1 MNWLSFS
8 VLTALL
14 CLTQVASLS
23 LDPVASSELEQH
35 IKKGDCVISMRHI
48 RPRRKLHISIEAL
61 FMIDF
66 PTLKHK
72 MSFFLD
78 RKQQRVTLDISAAGD
93 VESLHFDIP
102 HTNETSTIRSL
113 ALHFHKN
120 RISLLVD
127 CKETSSHEVDMNL
140 TKLYTQ
146 MDDPVVKLFR
156 ERKYP
161 LHFDGN
167 VDSALQRANCQKGL
181 NRRGNRR
188 MLKNKISEREK
199 NKKRD
204 VRNWFNHEPSTSAEQ
219 YQQQIP
225 LDIDRRGDIPIMS
238 GDCEDALAKSLSD
251 LMALVKLLREDIAHQ
266 RQEISY
272 LRMLLENCA
281 GCKEPKGDNNI
292 RIEPTCRTSNPCYP
306 GVECYDS
313 AAGPRC
319 GRCPV
324 GMIGDGK
331 ICKPGVTC
339 SDRPCYI
346 GVQCHD
352 TVSGAQCDSCPLGYE
367 GDGRTCTKRNPCLDG
382 PCPSGVE
389 CIQIGVPPYFQC
401 ISCTRSQRI
410 NGSLCVDIDECEL
423 YQPCDP
429 KTTCVNQNPGFRCEP
444 CPLGYSGMHMH
455 GYYAEYWTLNYQ
467 KQTCYDVDECTNGM
481 ARCGPNAVCVNTMGS
496 YQCKCREGFVSNGTS
511 NCFPIADMCPDGTI
525 CNSNANCVLA
535 DNLKYRCKCKVG
547 WAGNGLIC
555 GRDRDLDS
563 WPDLQLPC
571 SELHCK
577 RDNCPD
583 LPNSGQEDADNDGIG
598 DGCDDD
604 ADGDLISNDKDNC
617 PFVYNVDQMDSDHDG
632 VGDACDNC
640 PFVPN
645 RKQLD
650 TDDDSLGNDCDDDMD
665 NDTVINEYD
674 NCMLVPNPNQLD
686 VDGDG
691 IGDVCD
697 NCPSISNPSQEDRDN
712 DLLGDACD
720 SEIDGDN
727 DGIQDSEDNCPM
739 VSNADQLDTDND
751 GKGDACDDDMDGDG
765 VPNYRDNCPLAK
777 NPNQLDLNKN
787 GKGDLCEYD
796 EDDDGTPN
804 IIDNCPNNSMI
815 YSTDFR
821 TIRSV
826 ILDPEGEAQLDPNWE
841 VHANGSEII
850 QTLNSDP
857 GLVVGHDAFGGVDFE
872 GTFYVNDDTDDD
884 YVGFI
889 FSYQSN
895 RKFYIVMWKKN
906 TQTYWHSTPFR
917 ASGEPGIQIKLVDS
931 ITGPGSML
939 RNSLWHTGDTKD
951 QVRLLWKDPMNIG
964 WKEKTSYRW
973 SLLHRPAIGLIRLRM
988 FEGDKLILDSH
999 NVYDSTLKGGRLGAF
1014 CFSQQMIIW
1023 SDLIYKCNTRVPALV
1038 YNDLPGHLKQKVE
1051 IDR

>member
-1 MNWLSFS
+1 MNWLCFGI
-8 VLTALL
+8 LTALL
-14 CLTQVASLS
+14 CLSQVASLS
-23 LDPVASSELEQH
+23 LDPVASAELEQH

-48 RPRRKLHISIEAL
+48 RPRRKLHIPIEAL

-78 RKQQRVTLDISAAGD
+78 RKQQRVTLDISAGGSMD
-93 VESLHFDIP
+93 SLHFEIP
-102 HTNETSTIRSL
+102 QINETSTIRSL

-120 RISLLVD
+120 RIALLVD
-127 CKETSSHEVDMNL
+127 CKETSAHDIEMNL

-146 MDDPVVKLFR
+146 MDDPMVKLFR

-167 VDSALQRANCQKGL
+167 VDGALQRANCQKGMT
-181 NRRGNRR
+181 RRGNRR

-204 VRNWFNHEPSTSAEQ
+204 VRNWYNQEPGTSVDH
-219 YQQQIP
+219 YRQQEIP
-225 LDIDRRGDIPIMS
+225 LDMDRRGDIPIMS

-266 RQEISY
+266 RQEIAY

-281 GCKEPKGDNNI
+281 GCKETKGDNDI
-292 RIEPTCRTSNPCYP
+292 QPTCRTSNPCYP
-306 GVECYDS
+306 GVECYDNLS
-313 AAGPRC
+313 GPRC
-319 GRCPV
+319 GRCPL
-324 GMIGDGK
+324 GMVGDGK

-339 SDRPCYI
+339 ADRPCYI

-352 TVSGAQCDSCPLGYE
+352 TVNGAQCDPCPLGFE
-367 GDGRTCTKRNPCLDG
+367 GDGRSCTKQRSPCLDG
-382 PCPSGVE
+382 PCPTGTKCTESV
-389 CIQIGVPPYFQC
+389 IAPYYRC
-401 ISCTRSQRI
+401 VSCGRGEQL
-410 NGSLCVDIDECEL
+410 NGTTCVDVNECEQ
-423 YQPCDP
+423 YRPCDILS
-429 KTTCVNQNPGFRCEP
+429 TCVNQSPGFRCEP
-444 CPLGYSGMHMH
+444 CPLGYEGMHSY
-455 GYYAEYWTLNYQ
+455 GYYAEYWTNSYQ
-467 KQTCYDVDECTNGM
+467 RQTCVDINECQTGM
-481 ARCGPNAVCVNTMGS
+481 ARCEENSVCVNTIGS
-496 YQCKCREGFVSNGTS
+496 YQCHCREGYKHNGTH
-511 NCFPIADMCPDGTI
+511 CTPVAGLCPDGTI
-525 CNSNANCVLA
+525 CDSNAMCLLS
-535 DNLKYRCKCKVG
+535 DNFKYRCRCNVG
-547 WAGNGLIC
+547 WAGNGFIC
-555 GRDRDLDS
+555 GRDQDLDS
-563 WPDLQLPC
+563 WPDNQLPC
-571 SELHCK
+571 SDLHCNQ
-577 RDNCPD
+577 DNCPH
-583 LPNSGQEDADNDGIG
+583 LPNSGQEDSDHDGIG

-604 ADGDLISNDKDNC
+604 ADGDLLTNDKDNC
-617 PFVYNVDQMDSDHDG
+617 PFVYNADQLDSDHDG

-650 TDDDSLGNDCDDDMD
+650 TDNDGLGNDCDEDID
-665 NDTVINEYD
+665 NDTVINTYD
-674 NCMLVPNPNQLD
+674 NCILVANTNQLD
-686 VDGDG
+686 FDGDG

-727 DGIQDSEDNCPM
+727 DGVQDSEDNCPM
-739 VSNADQLDTDND
+739 VSNADQLDTDSD

-765 VPNYRDNCPLAK
+765 IPNYRDNCPLAK
-777 NPNQLDLNKN
+777 NPNQLDLNNN

-821 TIRSV
+821 AIRSV

-951 QVRLLWKDPMNIG
+951 QVRLLWKDPKNMG

-988 FEGDKLILDSH
+988 FEGDRMVLDSG

-1038 YNDLPGHLKQKVE
+1038 YNELPGHLKQKVE